1 MAGCMFFARL
11 AFLGV
16 AGLSLLTSDARAASF
31 QLNCDGL
38 GAVGIREAA
47 KNDDIRNSLSDFLV
61 MTLPSGVEVNLL
73 SDHGANVWNWTN
85 GRGIYYSSAPS
96 WPREQLTFE
105 SASYGIRQGTYLCD
119 VK

>member
-1 MAGCMFFARL
+1 MAGCMVFARL

-16 AGLSLLTSDARAASF
+16 AGLSMLTSDARGASF

-38 GAVGIREAA
+38 GTVGIREAA

-61 MTLPSGVEVNLL
+61 MTLPSGVEVNLI

-105 SASYGIRQGTYLCD
+105 SASYGLRQGTYLCD